1 MFQDG
6 NSTPFL
12 DLFLVVLRRLP
23 AMMMAAY
30 TFNDVLIPRFYGAKK
45 YLAFGV
51 LSLVLFYVTSVF
63 DRILNVYVFE
73 PLFREPPFAKESILE
88 IVSDLYVLISFYL
101 NPLLFASLAMT
112 FQRLLQEKRATE
124 KRNAELERDKNR
136 AELNALKSQLHPH
149 FLFNTLNNI
158 YALTVQKSDKAPETV
173 ATLSEMLDY
182 ILYQCNDT
190 FVSLQKE
197 VNLLENY
204 MALERLRYGDDI
216 EITTEYDLT
225 KSEMKIAPLL
235 LLSILENAFKHG
247 ASGSISIPKI
257 QLKIWQEDV
266 QLYVEIKNTKN
277 TVKQQD
283 DTGYSKGIGVVNIQ
297 QQLAILYTDF
307 TYDVTDKEEWYTV
320 SMRINTQAIN
330 D

>member
-1 MFQDG
+1 
-6 NSTPFL
+6 
-12 DLFLVVLRRLP
+12 
-23 AMMMAAY
+23 MMIAAY
-30 TFNDVLIPRFYGAKK
+30 TFNDLLIPRFYGAKK
-45 YLAFGV
+45 YLVFAV
-51 LSLVLFYVTSVF
+51 LSLALFYIISAF
-63 DRILNVYVFE
+63 DRIVNVYVYE
-73 PLFREPPFAKESILE
+73 SLFREPPFVKESILE
-88 IVSDLYVLISFYL
+88 IFSDMYVLISFYL

-190 FVSLQKE
+190 VVALQKE

-216 EITTEYDLT
+216 EITTEYNLT
-225 KSEMKIAPLL
+225 KSEMQIAPLL

-283 DTGYSKGIGVVNIQ
+283 DTGYSKGIGVTNIQ
-297 QQLAILYTDF
+297 QQLAILYADF
-307 TYDVTDKEEWYTV
+307 SYEASDKDGWYTV